1 MFNNDMQEIQKIK
14 GIWFSE
20 NKDLLPISATIL
32 DSMHKSLRILRL
44 GKLTKIEGKCSEI
57 FESLIFFEGAVP
69 GLPFGVKEL
78 MDLKYLCYQPKDL
91 KLLEASLIYQI

>member
-1 MFNNDMQEIQKIK
+1 
-14 GIWFSE
+14 
-20 NKDLLPISATIL
+20 
-32 DSMHKSLRILRL
+32 MHKSLRILRL

-57 FESLIFFEGAVP
+57 FESLIFFGAVP
-69 GLPFGVKEL
+69 GIPFGVKEL